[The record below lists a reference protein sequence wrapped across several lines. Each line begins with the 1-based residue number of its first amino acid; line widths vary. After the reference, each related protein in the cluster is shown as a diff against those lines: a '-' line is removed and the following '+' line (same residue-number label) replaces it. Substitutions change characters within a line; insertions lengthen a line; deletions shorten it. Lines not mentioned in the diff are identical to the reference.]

1 MQFSRRPGYRPQHET
16 AKTKTLTVNRGSRP
30 RKRPIE
36 VRSLYTKRTTENP
49 SGTDCYIGP
58 SQTKAR
64 PYVTKLTVEQ
74 ANDART
80 DERIYK
86 QTTNKL
92 KRINKKRIYKVEVLK
107 HHL

>member
-1 MQFSRRPGYRPQHET
+1 M
-16 AKTKTLTVNRGSRP
+16 
-30 RKRPIE
+30 
-36 VRSLYTKRTTENP
+36 
-49 SGTDCYIGP
+49 
-58 SQTKAR
+58 
-64 PYVTKLTVEQ
+64 KLTVEQ

-80 DERIYK
+80 DERINK